1 MEWVGHGGER
11 LGEKRRETESSSSC
25 AWDSLS
31 LSRFFSFVSKSTC
44 GSLPPSLPPSP
55 QWKISSQVCKK
66 EFHQKMKE
74 KHTQEKESRDCT
86 SPKAA
91 VFKNTRNN
99 DFPTQS
105 KKKKNQ
111 STQQKFKPRIL
122 VFFFK
127 ITEKREREGGRQRA
141 AKTATRTMRSPREKQ
156 RQEKASSSS
165 SSFFSFLNPLFWEGW
180 KMMSLA
186 NLEREKWAPTEWR
199 RWNEFPNSQQK
210 LFGRREKNAWVFK
223 RLLLLLLQSEKV
235 RWRRS
240 DGRRRGGERR
250 RVSWRRMRRSARRA
264 CSLLSPPAAPNHT
277 RFGLINH
284 TLITL

>member
-91 VFKNTRNN
+91 VLKNTRNN

-105 KKKKNQ
+105 KGKKPKPTTEVQ
-111 STQQKFKPRIL
+111 TQNFSL
-122 VFFFK
+122 FFK
-127 ITEKREREGGRQRA
+127 ITEKRGREAKSSQNSNNNDERSEREAEAG
-141 AKTATRTMRSPREKQ
+141 KS
-156 RQEKASSSS
+156 
-165 SSFFSFLNPLFWEGW
+165 
-180 KMMSLA
+180 
-186 NLEREKWAPTEWR
+186 
-199 RWNEFPNSQQK
+199 
-210 LFGRREKNAWVFK
+210 
-223 RLLLLLLQSEKV
+223 LLLLLL
-235 RWRRS
+235 
-240 DGRRRGGERR
+240 
-250 RVSWRRMRRSARRA
+250 
-264 CSLLSPPAAPNHT
+264 LP
-277 RFGLINH
+277 
-284 TLITL
+284 